1 MNDNN
6 NIVNNLFLKKL
17 KINIIRILNNNLIM
31 IKIIFLRIK
40 YQIK

>member
-6 NIVNNLFLKKL
+6 NIVNNVFLKKL

-40 YQIK
+40 Y